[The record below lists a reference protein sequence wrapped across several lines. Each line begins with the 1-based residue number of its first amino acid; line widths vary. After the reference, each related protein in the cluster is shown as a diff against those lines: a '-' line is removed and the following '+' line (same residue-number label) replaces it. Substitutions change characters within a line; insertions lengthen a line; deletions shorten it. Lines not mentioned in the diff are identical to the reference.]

1 MRWSIHKSVFEAHCN
16 GRFIVKR
23 VLQCNNRGCITLSHQ
38 LGARH
43 CLGRWGRELR
53 AGDLDYRFRGG
64 PCRPLHHSPS
74 GPSHRQVGEKII
86 KKAQI
91 EICVFRGAEEVYPVV
106 LNDAH
111 MTTQISMYRTIA
123 ML

>member
-1 MRWSIHKSVFEAHCN
+1 MSSELEISITDSEEGRAEPCTIPHPVLAIAKSA
-16 GRFIVKR
+16 KK
-23 VLQCNNRGCITLSHQ
+23 LS
-38 LGARH
+38 
-43 CLGRWGRELR
+43 
-53 AGDLDYRFRGG
+53 
-64 PCRPLHHSPS
+64 
-74 GPSHRQVGEKII
+74 KT
-86 KKAQI
+86 AQI